1 MKIHIHRHYL
11 VQIVTL
17 FSMIAFVSS
26 CRMSYS
32 FRTASIDYNL
42 TKTLSIGH
50 FINQAPLVYPPL
62 EQRFNEEMKD
72 MFTRNT
78 RLQLVNQN
86 ADMEIEGE
94 IVGYELTP
102 LAVQEDAF
110 ASETRLT
117 MTVRMRFRNN
127 KIDAPEVQET
137 ISANRTF
144 SSNTIFDTVQDQ
156 LINELIDEIV
166 DQIFNATMANW

>member
-1 MKIHIHRHYL
+1 MHIHVHKHYF
-11 VQIVTL
+11 VQIVILTA
-17 FSMIAFVSS
+17 MIGIVSS
-26 CRMSYS
+26 CRMSYT
-32 FRTASIDYNL
+32 FRTASIDYDL
-42 TKTLSIGH
+42 TKTLFIGH
-50 FINQAPLVYPPL
+50 FVNQAPLVYPPL
-62 EQRFNEEMKD
+62 EQRFNEEMQD

-78 RLQLVNQN
+78 RLQLVDQN
-86 ADMEIEGE
+86 GDMEIEGE
-94 IVGYELTP
+94 IVSYELTP

-127 KIDAPEVQET
+127 KIDVPEREET

-144 SSNTIFDTVQDQ
+144 PSNTVFDAVQDQ
-156 LINELIDEIV
+156 LTNELITEIV

>member
-1 MKIHIHRHYL
+1 MKKSIIAL
-11 VQIVTL
+11 IGIVML
-17 FSMIAFVSS
+17 ANS
-26 CRMSYS
+26 CRISYS
-32 FRTASIDYNL
+32 FRTASINYDL
-42 TKTLSIGH
+42 TKSIMIAN
-50 FINQAPLVYPPL
+50 FVNQAPLVYPPL
-62 EQRFNEEMKD
+62 EQQFNEALKD

-86 ADMEIEGE
+86 GDMEIEGE

-117 MTVRMRFRNN
+117 MNVRMRFRNN
-127 KIDAPEVQET
+127 KQEGKDKPDQT

-144 SSNTIFDTVQDQ
+144 SSNVMLNDVQDQ
-156 LINELIDEIV
+156 LNKELIDEIV
-166 DQIFNATMANW
+166 DQIFNTTMADW

>member
-1 MKIHIHRHYL
+1 MIMKKI
-11 VQIVTL
+11 L
-17 FSMIAFVSS
+17 FLLLLSLIASS
-26 CRMSYS
+26 CRISYS
-32 FRTASIDYNL
+32 FRTASIDYEL
-42 TKTLSIGH
+42 TKTLMIAH
-50 FINQAPLVYPPL
+50 FVNQAPLVYPPL

-86 ADMEIEGE
+86 GDMEIEGE

-110 ASETRLT
+110 ASETKLT
-117 MTVRMRFRNN
+117 MTVRIRFRNN
-127 KIDAPEVQET
+127 KTDAPQIEER

-144 SSNTIFDTVQDQ
+144 SSNTVFDSVQDQ
-156 LINELIDEIV
+156 LMGELIEEIV
-166 DQIFNATMANW
+166 DQIFNVTMANW

>member
-1 MKIHIHRHYL
+1 MKKI
-11 VQIVTL
+11 L
-17 FSMIAFVSS
+17 FLLLLSLMASS
-26 CRMSYS
+26 CRVSYS
-32 FRTASIDYNL
+32 FRAASIDYEL
-42 TKTLSIGH
+42 TKTLMIAH
-50 FINQAPLVYPPL
+50 FVNQAPLVYPPL

-86 ADMEIEGE
+86 GDMEIEGE

-110 ASETRLT
+110 ASETKLT

-127 KIDAPEVQET
+127 KTDAPQIADR

-144 SSNTIFDTVQDQ
+144 SSNTDFDRVLDQ
-156 LINELIDEIV
+156 LMGELIDEIV

>member
-1 MKIHIHRHYL
+1 MMKKI
-11 VQIVTL
+11 L
-17 FSMIAFVSS
+17 FLLILSVMASS
-26 CRMSYS
+26 CRISYS
-32 FRTASIDYNL
+32 FRTASIDYEL
-42 TKTLSIGH
+42 TKTLMIAH
-50 FINQAPLVYPPL
+50 FVNQAPLVYPPL

-86 ADMEIEGE
+86 GDMEIEGE

-110 ASETRLT
+110 ASETKLT

-127 KIDAPEVQET
+127 KTDAPQIEER

-144 SSNTIFDTVQDQ
+144 SSNTVFDSVQDQ
-156 LINELIDEIV
+156 LMGELIEEIV

>member
-1 MKIHIHRHYL
+1 MKKILYI
-11 VQIVTL
+11 
-17 FSMIAFVSS
+17 IAVIFLLNS
-26 CRMSYS
+26 CSISYK
-32 FRTASIDYNL
+32 FNGASIDYNL
-42 TKTLSIGH
+42 TKTLKLET

-62 EQRFNEEMKD
+62 EPRFNEAMRD

-78 RLQLVNQN
+78 RLQFVNQN
-86 ADMEIEGE
+86 GDMEIEGE

-102 LAVQEDAF
+102 LAVQEDAL

-127 KIDAPEVQET
+127 KVNVPEKEET

-144 SSNTIFDTVQDQ
+144 SSNVMLTNVQDQ
-156 LINELIDEIV
+156 LVKELTDEIV
-166 DQIFNATMANW
+166 DRIFNSTMANW

>member
-1 MKIHIHRHYL
+1 MKKYFLILL
-11 VQIVTL
+11 VLLV
-17 FSMIAFVSS
+17 SVSS
-26 CRMSYS
+26 CRISYS
-32 FRTASIDYNL
+32 FRTASINYDL
-42 TKTLSIGH
+42 TKTLQIAH
-50 FINQAPLVYPPL
+50 FVNQAPLVYPPL
-62 EQRFNEEMKD
+62 EQLFNEEMKD

-86 ADMEIEGE
+86 GDMEIEGE

-102 LAVQEDAF
+102 LAVKEDAF

-127 KIDAPEVQET
+127 KTDDPEIEER

-144 SSNTIFDTVQDQ
+144 DSNSSFDSVQDE
-156 LINELIDEIV
+156 LINQLIDEIV

>member
-1 MKIHIHRHYL
+1 MKGAKYTFFIL
-11 VQIVTL
+11 LMFV
-17 FSMIAFVSS
+17 VSS
-26 CRMSYS
+26 CRISYS
-32 FRTASIDYNL
+32 FRTASIDYDL
-42 TKTLSIGH
+42 TKTLVIGH
-50 FINQAPLVYPPL
+50 FVNQAPLVYPPL
-62 EQRFNEEMKD
+62 EQRFNEGMAD

-78 RLQLVNQN
+78 RLQLVDQN
-86 ADMEIEGE
+86 GDMEIEGE
-94 IVGYELTP
+94 IVGYQLTP

-127 KIDAPEVQET
+127 KTNAPDIEET

-144 SSNTIFDTVQDQ
+144 SSNTVFDNVQDQ
-156 LINELIDEIV
+156 LIGELIDEIV

>member
-1 MKIHIHRHYL
+1 MKSIKYISL
-11 VQIVTL
+11 LLLIFV
-17 FSMIAFVSS
+17 VSS
-26 CRMSYS
+26 CRISYS
-32 FRTASIDYNL
+32 FRTASIDYDL
-42 TKTLSIGH
+42 TKTLTIGR

-62 EQRFNEEMKD
+62 EQRFNESMID

-78 RLQLVNQN
+78 KLQLVDQN
-86 ADMEIEGE
+86 GDMKIEGE
-94 IVGYELTP
+94 IVGYQLTP

-127 KIDAPEVQET
+127 KTDAPQMEET

-144 SSNTIFDTVQDQ
+144 SSNTVFDSVQDQ

>member
-1 MKIHIHRHYL
+1 MKKILFIL
-11 VQIVTL
+11 TMIV
-17 FSMIAFVSS
+17 IVSS
-26 CRMSYS
+26 CRMSYT
-32 FRTASIDYNL
+32 FRTASIDYDL
-42 TKTLSIGH
+42 TKTLYIGH

-78 RLQLVNQN
+78 KLQMVNQN

-117 MTVRMRFRNN
+117 LTVRMRFRNN
-127 KIDAPEVQET
+127 KLDVPEMEERLT
-137 ISANRTF
+137 ANRTF
-144 SSNTIFDTVQDQ
+144 SSNTVFDSVQDQ

-166 DQIFNATMANW
+166 DQIFNSTMANW

>member
-1 MKIHIHRHYL
+1 MMKKI
-11 VQIVTL
+11 L
-17 FSMIAFVSS
+17 FLLILSMMASS
-26 CRMSYS
+26 CRISYS
-32 FRTASIDYNL
+32 FRTASINYDL
-42 TKTLSIGH
+42 TKTLYIGH
-50 FINQAPLVYPPL
+50 FVNQAPLVYPPL

-86 ADMEIEGE
+86 GDMEIEGE

-127 KIDAPEVQET
+127 KTDAPEIEER

-144 SSNTIFDTVQDQ
+144 SSNTVFDSVQDQ
-156 LINELIDEIV
+156 LMGELIEEIV

>member
-1 MKIHIHRHYL
+1 MMKKI
-11 VQIVTL
+11 L
-17 FSMIAFVSS
+17 FLLILSMMASS
-26 CRMSYS
+26 CRISYS
-32 FRTASIDYNL
+32 FRTASINYDL
-42 TKTLSIGH
+42 TKTLYIGH
-50 FINQAPLVYPPL
+50 FVNQAPLVYPPL

-86 ADMEIEGE
+86 GDMEIEGE

-127 KIDAPEVQET
+127 KTDAPEIEER

-144 SSNTIFDTVQDQ
+144 SSNTIFDSVQDQ
-156 LINELIDEIV
+156 LMGELIEEIV

>member
-1 MKIHIHRHYL
+1 MKGAKYTFFIL
-11 VQIVTL
+11 L
-17 FSMIAFVSS
+17 MFVASS
-26 CRMSYS
+26 CRISYS
-32 FRTASIDYNL
+32 FRTASIDYEL

-50 FINQAPLVYPPL
+50 FVNQAPLVYPPL
-62 EQRFNEEMKD
+62 EQRFNEEMAD
-72 MFTRNT
+72 MFTKNT
-78 RLQLVNQN
+78 RLQLVQQN

-94 IVGYELTP
+94 IVGYQLTP

-127 KIDAPEVQET
+127 KTNAPNIEET

-144 SSNTIFDTVQDQ
+144 SSNTVFDTVQDQ

>member
-1 MKIHIHRHYL
+1 MMMKKIL
-11 VQIVTL
+11 FLLTLIV
-17 FSMIAFVSS
+17 IASS
-26 CRMSYS
+26 CRISYS
-32 FRTASIDYNL
+32 FRTASINYDL
-42 TKTLSIGH
+42 TKTLHIGH
-50 FINQAPLVYPPL
+50 FVNQAPLVYPPL

-86 ADMEIEGE
+86 GDMEIEGE

-102 LAVQEDAF
+102 MAVQEDAF
-110 ASETRLT
+110 ASETKLT

-127 KIDAPEVQET
+127 KTDAPEIEER

-144 SSNTIFDTVQDQ
+144 SSNTIFDNVQDQ
-156 LINELIDEIV
+156 LMGELIDEIV

>member
-1 MKIHIHRHYL
+1 MMKKI
-11 VQIVTL
+11 L
-17 FSMIAFVSS
+17 FLLILSVMASS
-26 CRMSYS
+26 CRISYS
-32 FRTASIDYNL
+32 FRTASINYDL
-42 TKTLSIGH
+42 TKTLYIGH
-50 FINQAPLVYPPL
+50 FVNQAPLVYPPL

-86 ADMEIEGE
+86 GDMEIEGE

-127 KIDAPEVQET
+127 KTDAPEIEER

-144 SSNTIFDTVQDQ
+144 SSNTVFDSVQDQ
-156 LINELIDEIV
+156 LIGELIEEIV